1 MSDVRVMVDELQR
14 WGAGHG
20 PFHGRPSSHLTV
32 NGSSP
37 AHLDELHR
45 VAEAAGLKREWFQG
59 EAGTP
64 HYDLLERPRA
74 KALAAGAVFVPARE
88 QAMARLAARKNS
100 PGTVPGQTV
109 EGESQ
114 GASTPAAV
122 ERGDDDEG
130 QENSTD
136 APGNR
141 GTAISDAHLDH
152 ILRSAKYT
160 DDPEACE
167 AVRKRLFGGGT

>member
-1 MSDVRVMVDELQR
+1 MSITERELLGLARDVE
-14 WGAGHG
+14 
-20 PFHGRPSSHLTV
+20 
-32 NGSSP
+32 
-37 AHLDELHR
+37 
-45 VAEAAGLKREWFQG
+45 
-59 EAGTP
+59 
-64 HYDLLERPRA
+64 RA
-74 KALAAGAVFVPARE
+74 KRYLGPGAHPYCPARALALMVSVEERLWDAVL
-88 QAMARLAARKNS
+88 LADKDS

-141 GTAISDAHLDH
+141 GTAITDAHLER
-152 ILRSAKYT
+152 LLQEAKYT
-160 DDPEACE
+160 DDPAACE